1 MKLVCVISH
10 LNFLASCF
18 KKNLYP
24 KYLNVISEH
33 FNFGFANDDIK
44 ESLNQLDQKA
54 KWVFKNDKMSNF
66 KLTSLQAE
74 EDISKRKNK
83 LSNGLWQRTIH
94 IFKE

>member
-33 FNFGFANDDIK
+33 INFGFANDDIK
-44 ESLNQLDQKA
+44 ESLNQLDLKA
-54 KWVFKNDKMSNF
+54 K
-66 KLTSLQAE
+66 
-74 EDISKRKNK
+74 
-83 LSNGLWQRTIH
+83 
-94 IFKE
+94 

>member
-10 LNFLASCF
+10 LNFLTSCF

-54 KWVFKNDKMSNF
+54 K
-66 KLTSLQAE
+66 
-74 EDISKRKNK
+74 
-83 LSNGLWQRTIH
+83 
-94 IFKE
+94 